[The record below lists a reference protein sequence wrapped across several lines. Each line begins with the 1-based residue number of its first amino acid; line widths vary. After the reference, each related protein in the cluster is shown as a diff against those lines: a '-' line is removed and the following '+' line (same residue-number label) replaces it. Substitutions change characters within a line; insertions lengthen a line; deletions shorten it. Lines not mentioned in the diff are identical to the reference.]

1 MFKEMT
7 YVYAVYQEGSFT
19 KAARKLYIS
28 QPGLSAQVKK
38 AEQKIGMPIFDR
50 STSPITLTD
59 AGRYYVT
66 QAERIM
72 QIQQESEAYFLL
84 STHEEKNHLRL
95 GGPALYQAYVFP
107 PLVARFTERNPGV
120 KVSWVEA
127 RNELLLQ
134 KLRSSEIEMF
144 PEVDYLFNDQIDGRV
159 WNEERLLLAVPASFS
174 INSKMEHYRMSWEQ
188 IHRKEHLR
196 PDAPEVDLGV
206 FSEESFI
213 LMTESNDS
221 YHRSM
226 EMSRRAGFMPKRVS
240 MAAAQMLTAYQLAER
255 GYGVTFVS
263 DQFIMHSTP
272 TERLVFY
279 KLADPSAVRPMYLYF
294 RRNAPLTPVAQSF
307 LDFVLETASISI
319 KL

>member
-1 MFKEMT
+1 MEVLKILSDYYGNYDEDRRLT
-7 YVYAVYQEGSFT
+7 SRHGSVEFLT
-19 KAARKLYIS
+19 TMRYIEKYL
-28 QPGLSAQVKK
+28 QPGMRIL
-38 AEQKIGMPIFDR
+38 EIGAA
-50 STSPITLTD
+50 T
-59 AGRYYVT
+59 GRYSHTLARQGYRVD
-66 QAERIM
+66 AVE
-72 QIQQESEAYFLL
+72 
-84 STHEEKNHLRL
+84 
-95 GGPALYQAYVFP
+95 
-107 PLVARFTERNPGV
+107 LVAHNIERFRQNTKPGENV
-120 KVSWVEA
+120 TITQGNAK
-127 RNELLLQ
+127 
-134 KLRSSEIEMF
+134 
-144 PEVDYLFNDQIDGRV
+144 
-159 WNEERLLLAVPASFS
+159 
-174 INSKMEHYRMSWEQ
+174 
-188 IHRKEHLR
+188 
-196 PDAPEVDLGV
+196 DLGA